1 MTATDELCRLLNE
14 AGVEYKVTSCHLCSS
29 TEWECD
35 LGNAVF
41 YEDHTNGYTR
51 VTIHYKDGMTHFQ
64 ITSDLKPPERY
75 VTPEQAIAATLGRD
89 NARKYVGLRRGE
101 YWERTENSDYYCGG
115 CGWKVT
121 DHDSYCPECGGAL
134 HKATLGHSFN
144 CTNSERNSERTTM
157 VDETDTWECVC
168 DGIGRYGKRITVHVM
183 ECSECGHTYEHV
195 NGDYEFCPRCGCRIV
210 EVDE

>member
-1 MTATDELCRLLNE
+1 MTATDELRRLLGE
-14 AGVEYKVTSCHLCSS
+14 ADIEYKVTSCHLCSS

-75 VTPEQAIAATLGRD
+75 VTPEQAIAAT
-89 NARKYVGLRRGE
+89 VGLQIVDRLRLFASCAYGIASE
-101 YWERTENSDYYCGG
+101 FMKSNGCPYY
-115 CGWKVT
+115 
-121 DHDSYCPECGGAL
+121 DNE
-134 HKATLGHSFN
+134 
-144 CTNSERNSERTTM
+144 
-157 VDETDTWECVC
+157 
-168 DGIGRYGKRITVHVM
+168 M
-183 ECSECGHTYEHV
+183 ECSFSDECEEKDWAEHPDCLLDALAKAL
-195 NGDYEFCPRCGCRIV
+195 GI